1 MSHEYLLSVMYL
13 NIVSYIY
20 LNFAFFAVLFI
31 FDTKTIVTLSDIKI
45 FGNLQFFAITIIL
58 IFMSFSGVPPT
69 LGFVSKSIIIIFIFF
84 KKFFLFFFFISFVN
98 FFLIYFY
105 IKNLRFLVT
114 KAKSFSF
121 IFNKNYACL
130 NQNLIFFI
138 NIINFINILS
148 LWFVEDVLIFID
160 NFSLISNFF

>member
-1 MSHEYLLSVMYL
+1 MYL

-69 LGFVSKSIIIIFIFF
+69 LGFVSKSVIIIFIFF
-84 KKFFLFFFFISFVN
+84 FYKFYKFFFNLFLHKKLKV
-98 FFLIYFY
+98 
-105 IKNLRFLVT
+105 
-114 KAKSFSF
+114 FS
-121 IFNKNYACL
+121 N
-130 NQNLIFFI
+130 
-138 NIINFINILS
+138 
-148 LWFVEDVLIFID
+148 
-160 NFSLISNFF
+160 